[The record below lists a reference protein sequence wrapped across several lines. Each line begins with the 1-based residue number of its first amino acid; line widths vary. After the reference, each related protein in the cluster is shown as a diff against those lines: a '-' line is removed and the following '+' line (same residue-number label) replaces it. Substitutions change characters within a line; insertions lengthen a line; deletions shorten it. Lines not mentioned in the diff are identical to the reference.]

1 MLRFPHSHRKVAV
14 YRDHA
19 GMNLEALFLGNRR
32 TISGTVYGTI
42 VVLAAITGSAK
53 AVDPNLWSV
62 AVIAAVTSGVLWVA
76 HVYSHGLGES
86 VTIGRRLTAAELAAL
101 ARREAA
107 ILRAAVL
114 PVFVVVLGALGLFH
128 ARTALWLA
136 VGSRRRDAH
145 DPGDSLRTA
154 RGPEHR
160 GHDRQRRHQ
169 PRARPVD
176 RDRQGSPH
184 PLAARPNHPGRTVSF
199 RVRAR

>member
-1 MLRFPHSHRKVAV
+1 
-14 YRDHA
+14 
-19 GMNLEALFLGNRR
+19 MNLEALFLGNRR

-42 VVLAAITGSAK
+42 VVLAAITGTAK

-62 AVIAAVTSGVLWVA
+62 AVIAAVTSGLLWVA

-101 ARREAA
+101 ARREGA

-136 VGSRRRDAH
+136 VGVGRRDAH

-154 RGPEHR
+154 RGAEH
-160 GHDRQRRHQ
+160 GWHDRQRRGQ
-169 PRARPVD
+169 SRAGPLD
-176 RDRQGSPH
+176 RDRQG
-184 PLAARPNHPGRTVSF
+184 AARRTRDHPGRTVSF
-199 RVRAR
+199 PVACATTI